1 MKTSSRK
8 NLSRYLLASLTVLT
22 AGLGYLGSYY
32 HLKMDPKGPRV
43 VVSEQ
48 RTEIASRIEA
58 LSNFSQKLEAR
69 GFNLLLESMKT
80 KNAPVD
86 LESYKKEIN
95 EIQQDHGRF
104 NRLRRDVIRSATL
117 ALNVAETNS
126 WRNITTYTSEIVTAT
141 RFLNSVN
148 NIRSFSTI
156 FQSKQNEINSLIAKS
171 FLPEASRALILSHL
185 EEVGKG
191 VNALE
196 GLISAEKRQQEIVSK
211 IRLLLQQEMKS
222 LIQNPVVSE
231 ESNDNSNL
239 GLTLIGMA
247 LLGSGSLLVG
257 YRYSTR
263 SEKLIA
269 GLISDRRG
277 LDKLSQKAGF
287 GWAIFDMEGNPK
299 EVGSQFKDVLT
310 EINKEDRSERLTW
323 STVAETLNLPNSYD
337 LTAIKEGTY
346 NIPVLTQDDRGPSQS
361 FLLKLTK
368 CAKSQ
373 RVLAILNKAE
383 FELPPIAL
391 PVIELPQV
399 NINTLIEDAVESLS
413 SFIQANH
420 LLINIQANTDYV
432 TRCDAEE
439 VSASLVKFIRDVGNY
454 VCTTGGK
461 RKIDIFVYADA
472 DRPTVS
478 FILYNNPI
486 SQESVQLNIEQNQ
499 EVWTFDLG
507 LNRLESTLA
516 NYGTKVS
523 LQNNFDKNKQFLFAN
538 LNFQI

>member
-8 NLSRYLLASLTVLT
+8 NLSRYLLGSLAVLTV
-22 AGLGYLGSYY
+22 GLGYLGLSY
-32 HLKMDPKGPRV
+32 HLEMASKGPKV

-48 RTEIASRIEA
+48 RTEVSSKIEA
-58 LSNFSQKLEAR
+58 LSNFSRELEAK
-69 GFNLLLESMKT
+69 GFNLLIESMKT

-86 LESYKKEIN
+86 LGSYKKEII
-95 EIQQDHGRF
+95 EIQQDIGKF
-104 NRLRRDVIRSATL
+104 NLLRRDVLRSASL
-117 ALNVAETNS
+117 ALNVAETNN

-156 FQSKQNEINSLIAKS
+156 FQAKKNEIQSLIAKS
-171 FLPEASRALILSHL
+171 FLPEASRALMLGHL

-196 GLISAEKRQQEIVSK
+196 GLITAEKRQQDIISEIG
-211 IRLLLQQEMKS
+211 LLLQKEMSS
-222 LIQNPVVSE
+222 LFQTPVVRK
-231 ESNDNSNL
+231 ESNNNTNL
-239 GLTLIGMA
+239 GLLLIGMA
-247 LLGSGSLLVG
+247 LLGSGSLIVA

-263 SEKLIA
+263 SEKLVA
-269 GLISDRRG
+269 GLINDRRS

-287 GWAIFDMEGNPK
+287 GWAIFDLGGNPK
-299 EVGSQFKDVLT
+299 EVGAQFKDVLI
-310 EINKEDRSERLTW
+310 EINKEDKNERLTW
-323 STVAETLNLPNSYD
+323 STVAETLNLTNSYD
-337 LTAIKEGTY
+337 LSVIKEGTY
-346 NIPVLTQDDRGPSQS
+346 NIPVLIQEKDAPTQNY
-361 FLLKLTK
+361 LLKLTK
-368 CAKSQ
+368 CSKSQ
-373 RVLAILNKAE
+373 RVLAILNTAE

-391 PVIELPQV
+391 PVRELPEV
-399 NINTLIEDAVESLS
+399 NINALIEDAVESLS
-413 SFIQANH
+413 SFVQANN
-420 LLINIQANTDYV
+420 LFINIQANTDYI

-439 VSASLVKFIRDVGNY
+439 VGASLVKFIRDVGNY

-486 SQESVQLNIEQNQ
+486 SQESVQVNIEGNQ
-499 EVWTFDLG
+499 EAWTFDLS
-507 LNRLESTLA
+507 LNRLESNLA
-516 NYGTKVS
+516 DYGTKVS